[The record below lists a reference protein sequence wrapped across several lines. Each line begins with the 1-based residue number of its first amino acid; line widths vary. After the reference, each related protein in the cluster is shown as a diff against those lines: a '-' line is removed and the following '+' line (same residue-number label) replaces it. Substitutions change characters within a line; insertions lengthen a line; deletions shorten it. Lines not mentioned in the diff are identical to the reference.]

1 MRSTPTQVPRIYF
14 VHIPTPDRLRLH
26 PHIFRQLL
34 QGHVPHIHHMVQQI
48 LPQLLLRG
56 GQFPAV
62 ILQLMD
68 KIVFYSFHFNSF
80 GANLIAIANNTDS
93 PAVTDYG
100 LNFLCQAQNPYF
112 FNSMSVPIHFAEILA
127 YCIGAIMGKKSSD
140 IMNTMDAV
148 GNYFRHNKL

>member
-1 MRSTPTQVPRIYF
+1 
-14 VHIPTPDRLRLH
+14 
-26 PHIFRQLL
+26 
-34 QGHVPHIHHMVQQI
+34 MVQQI

-68 KIVFYSFHFNSF
+68 KIVFYSIHFNSF

-127 YCIGAIMGKKSSD
+127 YCIGAIMGKKAR
-140 IMNTMDAV
+140 I
-148 GNYFRHNKL
+148 L

>member
-14 VHIPTPDRLRLH
+14 VHIPTPDRLR
-26 PHIFRQLL
+26 FSTRQCDFF
-34 QGHVPHIHHMVQQI
+34 GC
-48 LPQLLLRG
+48 
-56 GQFPAV
+56 
-62 ILQLMD
+62 
-68 KIVFYSFHFNSF
+68 

-93 PAVTDYG
+93 PAVTEYG

-140 IMNTMDAV
+140 IMHTMDAV

>member
-14 VHIPTPDRLRLH
+14 VHIPTPDRLR
-26 PHIFRQLL
+26 F
-34 QGHVPHIHHMVQQI
+34 
-48 LPQLLLRG
+48 
-56 GQFPAV
+56 
-62 ILQLMD
+62 
-68 KIVFYSFHFNSF
+68 S
-80 GANLIAIANNTDS
+80 NNTDS